1 MKTIHQLAITIA
13 ISVFSSAAFAATQTV
28 NGLSW
33 TYIVSNNVA
42 IVGNGNTT
50 AISESSEANIR
61 HLVVEIPQKLGGYPV
76 GGINKE
82 AFHYLKVSGAIIPTT
97 VTFIGEA
104 AFRDNSFLKTV
115 EGLNNVRTIGRQ
127 AFQFF
132 C

>member
-61 HLVVEIPQKLGGYPV
+61 HLVVRIVRIP
-76 GGINKE
+76 
-82 AFHYLKVSGAIIPTT
+82 HYRSRIVSCDKITRRCQI
-97 VTFIGEA
+97 
-104 AFRDNSFLKTV
+104 D
-115 EGLNNVRTIGRQ
+115 
-127 AFQFF
+127 
-132 C
+132 